1 MAHIYVVDSS
11 TSLGLRQGQL
21 IIRNP
26 TLKHERSISLANVDG
41 ISIFGMA
48 QLSTQL
54 IRTCL
59 SENISVGYY
68 TDDGHYIGKTSSFSA
83 LNPDIQKRQV
93 YLTDNTCFCL
103 GWSRVVIS
111 AKIKNSLRLLESACN
126 CCEEANRITCPLWR
140 ALRNLGNA
148 ASVEE
153 CIGYE
158 GDAAKRYFFCINKL
172 IERATFYFSGRS
184 SHPPRDAFN
193 SMISYGYSLLYRNII
208 GAIERHGLHPYF
220 SFMHRPRYG
229 HAALASD
236 LIEDCRAAIV
246 DGTVLNAINS
256 GLVPDDGF
264 DTNEQ
269 GAVYMNRETAHKVT
283 DLFSESLVRKRAYFA
298 AAGDN
303 RRYGFQTMLDM
314 KLNSV
319 VSAIENE
326 DLAHYK
332 PFVWR

>member
-26 TLKHERSISLANVDG
+26 ASENERSIPLANVDG
-41 ISIFGMA
+41 ISVFGMA

-59 SENISVGYY
+59 AENISVGYY

-83 LNPDIQKRQV
+83 LNPDVQKRQV
-93 YLTDNTCFCL
+93 YLSDNSRFCL
-103 GWSRVVIS
+103 EWSRVVIS
-111 AKIKNSLRLLESACN
+111 AKIKNSLRLLEPACN
-126 CCEEANRITCPLWR
+126 RCEEANRKTCPIWR
-140 ALRNLGNA
+140 ALRSLDSA

-158 GDAAKRYFFCINKL
+158 GDAAKRYFSCINKL
-172 IERATFYFSGRS
+172 IERALFYFSGRS
-184 SHPPRDAFN
+184 SHPPHDAFN

-220 SFMHRPRYG
+220 AFMHKPRYG

-236 LIEDCRAAIV
+236 LIEDCRAPIV
-246 DGTVLNAINS
+246 DGTVLRAINS
-256 GLVPDDGF
+256 GLVSDDGF
-264 DTNEQ
+264 DTSAQ

-283 DLFSESLVRKRAYFA
+283 DLLSESMVRKRVYFA
-298 AAGDN
+298 ASGDN

-319 VSAIENE
+319 VSAIEHG
-326 DLAHYK
+326 DPAYYK
-332 PFVWR
+332 PFVWW